1 MKTNPT
7 ARLPGLHSLLGTLV
21 LVSSGLAFGLES
33 DRNQPTTID
42 ADQMT
47 YSEKN
52 AVNVF
57 KGNVLLTR
65 GTLVVRGD
73 NLTLTQKADGSQHAV
88 IEGKPATFRQQR
100 DSKTPEVL
108 MIRGTGTRIEIDGT
122 KSIVTLIG
130 EAAIRKTSNDQ
141 LTEEITGRKI
151 TYEQNSEFL
160 TVEGSE
166 KGSGPKGSAPR
177 VQAVIKPKP
186 ESQQ

>member
-1 MKTNPT
+1 MKIKLT
-7 ARLPGLHSLLGTLV
+7 GILV
-21 LVSSGLAFGLES
+21 LCYLGLASGLASRPAFGLES

-52 AVNVF
+52 SVNVF

-73 NLTLTQKADGSQHAV
+73 NLTLTQKADGSQNAV

-100 DSKTPEVL
+100 DSKNPEIL
-108 MIRGTGTRIEIDGT
+108 MIRGTGNRIEIDGT
-122 KSIVTLIG
+122 KSTVTLIG
-130 EAAIRKTSNDQ
+130 DAAIRKTSNDQ

-186 ESQQ
+186 EPQQ